1 MGQDKFDACL
11 WMFLIGYCVRYETIV
26 AIVNTNEW
34 SEICYVFFGIV
45 SMLWTHLVYLELP
58 LVLTRFLSVNCLH
71 FSIHYFENT
80 IPVGKELILS
90 YASFN
95 EAPSLR
101 ISFLLDKNVWSSNV

>member
-1 MGQDKFDACL
+1 
-11 WMFLIGYCVRYETIV
+11 
-26 AIVNTNEW
+26 
-34 SEICYVFFGIV
+34 
-45 SMLWTHLVYLELP
+45 MLSTHLIYFELP
-58 LVLTRFLSVNCLH
+58 LVLTRFLSVNCSH

-80 IPVGKELILS
+80 IPVGKELILP